1 MLQYGSAPSNP
12 SADEI
17 CVGAGGLEVCSVC
30 ACVYESVRVSV
41 YMCVYLYGV
50 CTVYM
55 GVVLFSSLHLA
66 ETFSTPLD
74 AFGILNVF

>member
-41 YMCVYLYGV
+41 YVCVSVWGMHRVYG
-50 CTVYM
+50 
-55 GVVLFSSLHLA
+55 GGALFLFASS
-66 ETFSTPLD
+66 
-74 AFGILNVF
+74 